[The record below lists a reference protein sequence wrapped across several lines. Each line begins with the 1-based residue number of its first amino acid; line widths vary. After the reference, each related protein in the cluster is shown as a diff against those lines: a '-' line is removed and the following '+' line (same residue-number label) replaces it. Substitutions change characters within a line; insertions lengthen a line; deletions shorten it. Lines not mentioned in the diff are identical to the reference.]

1 MLPIPSMPC
10 RWIVNPNDVRLVVFG
25 DEVICSLPSAQYARL
40 IAAVPDMLAACQS
53 VLSRLEPNDPPEPKA
68 ILRDGI
74 AAAEGGR
81 QYAIADPWIVAPGC
95 PWRILDRDEV
105 ICDLPSAKH
114 ANLIAAAP
122 ALLLACQ
129 LALQC
134 LAAIGTP
141 YKLRVPL
148 RQAVALAGAKELIGE
163 WNFSDIVIG

>member
-1 MLPIPSMPC
+1 MLLIREMPC
-10 RWIVNPNDVRLVVFG
+10 RWIVNPNDVRFIVFG
-25 DEVICSLPSAQYARL
+25 DEVICTLPSPKYARL
-40 IAAVPDMLAACQS
+40 IAAVPELLAACHS
-53 VLSRLEPNDPPEPKA
+53 VLDRLEPNDPPEPKA

-81 QYAIADPWIVAPGC
+81 QYGIADPWIVAPGC

-105 ICDLPSAKH
+105 ICDLPSATH

-122 ALLLACQ
+122 ALLQTCQ

-141 YKLRVPL
+141 YKWRVPL
-148 RQAVALAGAKELIGE
+148 REAIALAGAKELVGE